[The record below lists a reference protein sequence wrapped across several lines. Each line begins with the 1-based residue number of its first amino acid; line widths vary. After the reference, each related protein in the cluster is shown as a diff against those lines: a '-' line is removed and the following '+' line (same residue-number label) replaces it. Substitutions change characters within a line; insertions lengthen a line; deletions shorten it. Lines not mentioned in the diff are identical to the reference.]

1 MVDTHVIV
9 ESMGGTAQD
18 GNLEKG
24 AAASTWFCTLT
35 AATKAEEGIK
45 DPARVWAPHA
55 LPFLSY
61 LGKQGSHGQDLK
73 PQPGWAPPS
82 GTVTR
87 SPLWPQGGV
96 RGGPPLT
103 SGLAEGLRIP
113 ESPWGALGR
122 QWNLKEEEG
131 CGFPSVWLLRMLPLW
146 AQKSVRQ
153 ACAGADGTKMKGQQ
167 KSGSP

>member
-1 MVDTHVIV
+1 MVLEDTLSKVVSTVDTHVIV

-24 AAASTWFCTLT
+24 AAASTWFCTLS

-55 LPFLSY
+55 LSFLSY

-113 ESPWGALGR
+113 KSP
-122 QWNLKEEEG
+122 
-131 CGFPSVWLLRMLPLW
+131 
-146 AQKSVRQ
+146 
-153 ACAGADGTKMKGQQ
+153 
-167 KSGSP
+167 